1 MKLTAWIA
9 AAGLALMLTACE
21 AGGPAPHAGP
31 AAAMRTRT
39 QGDQG
44 KVVGSFS
51 RVGGPLGSGG
61 QQPPTVPLSGTLSF
75 NAAHRR
81 TVAVRVGKSGQ
92 FSVWL
97 PAGAYRVVRP
107 LTLDPRSTGVGR
119 DARDAMQPAG
129 TRHGRSGADG
139 AHLRRLLCPVI
150 GEDAC
155 QAAPMR

>member
-9 AAGLALMLTACE
+9 AAGLALMLTACA
-21 AGGPAPHAGP
+21 AGGPAPHAGL

-61 QQPPTVPLSGTLSF
+61 QQPPTVSLSGTLSF

-81 TVAVRVGKSGQ
+81 AVAVRVGKSGQ

-97 PAGAYRVVRP
+97 PAGAYRV
-107 LTLDPRSTGVGR
+107 S
-119 DARDAMQPAG
+119 
-129 TRHGRSGADG
+129 GRSPSILEVLASGAT
-139 AHLRRLLCPVI
+139 LETPCSPQVPVTVVAEQTVRI
-150 GEDAC
+150 SVVC
-155 QAAPMR
+155 SVP